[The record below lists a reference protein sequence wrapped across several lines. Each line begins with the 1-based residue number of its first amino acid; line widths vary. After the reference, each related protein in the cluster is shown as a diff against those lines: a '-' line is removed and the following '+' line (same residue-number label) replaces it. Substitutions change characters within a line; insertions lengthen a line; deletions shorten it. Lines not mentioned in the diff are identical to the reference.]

1 MKNITN
7 KNRVLIGE
15 DIMSQLDDFYDEM
28 YAKRNKQ
35 KKDSYNKIIKSFE
48 TLSLEEKVN
57 RLIEIYA
64 TEQVYN

>member
-1 MKNITN
+1 
-7 KNRVLIGE
+7 
-15 DIMSQLDDFYDEM
+15 MSQLDDFYDEM